1 MEAALRTAY
10 HELTGKEADIVAFK
24 EVRGLDNIKEAEL
37 DINGTKV
44 RVAVSHGMKNAKP
57 LLDQIRSGTSPYHFI
72 EIMGCPGGCINGGGQ
87 PFVKPVFL
95 PNEDDDILNTY
106 MKKRASVLYSEDE
119 RQVVRQSHNN
129 KDILRLYKDYLGEPC
144 GHKAHH
150 LLHTSYVA
158 DRVRFPGK

>member
-1 MEAALRTAY
+1 
-10 HELTGKEADIVAFK
+10 
-24 EVRGLDNIKEAEL
+24 
-37 DINGTKV
+37 
-44 RVAVSHGMKNAKP
+44 
-57 LLDQIRSGTSPYHFI
+57 
-72 EIMGCPGGCINGGGQ
+72 MGCPGGCINGGGQ

-95 PNEDDDILNTY
+95 PNEDDNILETY

-119 RQVVRQSHNN
+119 KQVVRQSHNN
-129 KDILRLYKDYLGEPC
+129 KDILRLYKNYLGEPC